1 MKKVQTDIIQYKPYS
16 AINKTPI
23 RTVEILKNF
32 INLGRDFNIS
42 MNCDHVKKKL
52 TKDITN
58 YLQKIGILP
67 LHPLQ
72 KIEICQS

>member
-1 MKKVQTDIIQYKPYS
+1 MQYKPYI

-23 RTVEILKNF
+23 PAVEVLKNF
-32 INLGRDFNIS
+32 VNLGRDFKIS
-42 MNCDHVKKKL
+42 MNCDHVKKQL

-72 KIEICQS
+72 KIEIYQS